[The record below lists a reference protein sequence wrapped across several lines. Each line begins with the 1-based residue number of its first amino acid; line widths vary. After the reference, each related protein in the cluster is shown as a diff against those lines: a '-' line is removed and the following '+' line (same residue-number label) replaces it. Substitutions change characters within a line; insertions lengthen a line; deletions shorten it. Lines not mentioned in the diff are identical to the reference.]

1 MRAWLSLATALL
13 ASSLAQPAIA
23 ETPPPRP
30 NIVLLLADDQ
40 TWSSSGVYG
49 NRDVKT
55 PNLDRLAAQGMR
67 FDAAFT
73 ATAMCAPTRQQLYT
87 GLYPVRSG
95 AYPNHAWVKPGTRSL
110 VHYFRD
116 LGYRVGLTGK
126 THIGPPESFPFEV
139 IGSARDGDLVEV
151 DLDAA
156 ARFIGRDAAQP
167 FFLVMASNSPHEP
180 WTHGDAS
187 AFDRAA
193 LSVPGWL
200 ADTPQTRETL
210 ARYYAEVTHFDV
222 QVGAILDALERAGR
236 TSDTLVL
243 YTSEQGA
250 SMPFAKWTLYDAG
263 IKTAMV
269 VRWPG
274 KVQPG
279 TATEAMVAYV
289 DVLPTLYQAAG
300 GDPGPLDLDG
310 RSFLDVLLGTRERH
324 RDHVFGVHT
333 NRGIVAGVDYPIRS
347 VRSERYK
354 LIANLLWSDGYTNVL
369 TAPRTRALLDSW
381 NAAGEAGD
389 AHAAARYHGYLRR
402 PAVELYDLAADPFEL
417 RNLADDPAVA
427 SVRKDL
433 QARLDT
439 WMAEQGDAGVV
450 TESRALEHI
459 NADLVKSVRRETKLT
474 GAEGSW

>member
-1 MRAWLSLATALL
+1 MRFRLSLASAVLSALVP
-13 ASSLAQPAIA
+13 AAIA
-23 ETPPPRP
+23 ETPRPSRP

-49 NRDVKT
+49 NQDVKT

-110 VHYFRD
+110 VHVFRD

-139 IGSARDGDLVEV
+139 IGTARDGDLIEV
-151 DLDAA
+151 DLEAA
-156 ARFIGRDAAQP
+156 ARFIQRDATQP
-167 FFLVMASNSPHEP
+167 FLLVVASNSPHEP
-180 WTHGDAS
+180 WTHGDGS

-193 LSVPGWL
+193 ISVPAWL
-200 ADTPQTRETL
+200 ADTPQTRESL
-210 ARYYAEVTHFDV
+210 ARYYAEVTHFDA

-250 SMPFAKWTLYDAG
+250 SLPFAKWTLYDAG

-274 KVQPG
+274 QVKPG
-279 TATEAMVAYV
+279 ASTSAMVAYV
-289 DVLPTLYQAAG
+289 DVLPSLYEAAG
-300 GDPGPLDLDG
+300 GKPGPLDLDG
-310 RSFLDVLLGTRERH
+310 RSFLEVLLGTRASH
-324 RDHVFGVHT
+324 RDHVT
-333 NRGIVAGVDYPIRS
+333 S
-347 VRSERYK
+347 
-354 LIANLLWSDGYTNVL
+354 
-369 TAPRTRALLDSW
+369 
-381 NAAGEAGD
+381 
-389 AHAAARYHGYLRR
+389 
-402 PAVELYDLAADPFEL
+402 
-417 RNLADDPAVA
+417 
-427 SVRKDL
+427 
-433 QARLDT
+433 
-439 WMAEQGDAGVV
+439 
-450 TESRALEHI
+450 
-459 NADLVKSVRRETKLT
+459 
-474 GAEGSW
+474 